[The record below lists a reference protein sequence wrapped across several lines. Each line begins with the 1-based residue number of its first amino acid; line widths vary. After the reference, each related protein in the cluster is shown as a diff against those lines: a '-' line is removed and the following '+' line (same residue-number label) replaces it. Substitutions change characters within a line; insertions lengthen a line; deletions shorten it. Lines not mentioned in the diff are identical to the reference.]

1 MKKLSFCVLAF
12 FCILCFSCSDKAHY
26 PTILKDAETLMY
38 TNPDSAYFL
47 LSEIADPSEL
57 TDAEKADYGYIT
69 AIYHYDSGKAMSE
82 DGIILFS
89 LGYYKEHN
97 ITEKLINTYILAA
110 QYYRWNEDSQMTN
123 AMLRGGLD
131 IALEL
136 KDSIMIPRI
145 YLEIGNGYYGKKE
158 YRDAIT
164 IFRKAIEYNNIDSY
178 YMAGLSYAQTDNV
191 DSMNYFMN
199 KAIDLA
205 MQRNNRDDINHYR
218 RNYADILIGRK
229 DYNEALTYL
238 NQVANDPENT
248 RQIEVYT
255 SIAQIYL
262 SMRQPDMAQIYIDS
276 ARVFFDE
283 IKNTRSDAMNIT
295 SDNIIMALQVVADY
309 AKGDAISMRPIGRS
323 NDGYRS
329 KAAGN
334 ELIIEEKI
342 NIKNQLEQRNLMLII
357 GKQRMFLYITWGS
370 VLLVVIIVLAFL
382 YIRRKRSKLIEA
394 EEKREVLEKLLK
406 EATTANEKDNA
417 FFKKVL
423 LQQLGL
429 IKIVASTPTGHN
441 QELLKQVSSINNR
454 DIPTE
459 DMLVWDD
466 LYKLTDSIH
475 NGFYTKL
482 SVKYGSILTE
492 KEKQLAC
499 LLCADFSTKEISV
512 ISQQGIQ
519 TIYQRKTTI
528 RQKLKMDEKEDIVD
542 HINTI

>member
-1 MKKLSFCVLAF
+1 MKKLSFCVLAL

-26 PTILKDAETLMY
+26 STILKDAETLMY
-38 TNPDSAYFL
+38 TNPDSAYFI

-57 TDAEKADYGYIT
+57 TDAEKANYGYLT
-69 AIYHYDSGKAMSE
+69 ALYHARQGKAMAE
-82 DGIILFS
+82 DGMILFT
-89 LGYYKEHN
+89 LGYYKDN
-97 ITEKLINTYILAA
+97 NVTEKLVTTYALAA
-110 QYYRWNEDSQMTN
+110 QYYSWNEDSQMAN
-123 AMLRGGLD
+123 AMLRGGLE

-136 KDSIMIPRI
+136 KDSTMIPPI
-145 YLEIGNGYYGKKE
+145 YHEIGNEYYVKKE
-158 YRDAIT
+158 YRDAISF
-164 IFRKAIEYNNIDSY
+164 FRKAIEYDKIESY
-178 YMAGLSYAQTDNV
+178 YMAGLSYAQTGNV

-205 MQRNNRDDINHYR
+205 TQRNNRDDVNHFR

-229 DYNEALTYL
+229 EYNEALTYL
-238 NQVANDPENT
+238 NQVAIDPENK
-248 RQIEVYT
+248 QQVGVYT

-283 IKNTRSDAMNIT
+283 VKNTRSDAMNIT

-309 AKGDAISMRPIGRS
+309 AKGRTLSMNSIGRN
-323 NDGYRS
+323 NDGYRV
-329 KAAGN
+329 KAIDS

-342 NIKNQLEQRNLMLII
+342 NIKNQLEQRNLMLVI
-357 GKQRMFLYITWGS
+357 GKQRILLYITWGS

-466 LYKLTDSIH
+466 LYKLTDSIY

-499 LLCADFSTKEISV
+499 LLCAGFSTKEISV